1 MCTDWFHVSNKRIA
15 QFYGVDFNDTEQ
27 RPSGYKRESEG
38 EKVWVWMNWKDK
50 KMNESVEWVT
60 QWLYNGIVYDD
71 EHL

>member
-1 MCTDWFHVSNKRIA
+1 MEWILTTQNRGRQDIR
-15 QFYGVDFNDTEQ
+15 E
-27 RPSGYKRESEG
+27 RESEG
-38 EKVWVWMNWKDK
+38 EIDK

>member
-27 RPSGYKRESEG
+27 RPSGYKRERESEG
-38 EKVWVWMNWKDK
+38 EIDK